1 MTSKIYQNKD
11 PLKHDTCDT
20 YNKNVIW
27 VPQNQITNSLPKTF
41 VKDGVE
47 IDYHT
52 GDAKLKRDNFTLYIN
67 QYSSLTVKE
76 LRASFHRM
84 IDIILIKLSEGF
96 NHEKTIKVAL
106 RDYIK
111 ICGLDSIK
119 EARKQLNTDLEI
131 FFRCSVSYQS
141 PKGIKSCNYS
151 EMRLCQDYDI
161 ENSIIYVTLGDKFY
175 NMLISKSMSRMLIP
189 IVILQCNFRKNPNS
203 FFLGRKL
210 SEYYRANFNKN
221 HNNVIA
227 VKSLL
232 KCCPQLKNWEKS
244 TQKKRDILQ
253 AFERDLAF
261 LEEQIGWHYC
271 RAKGE
276 ELNEEENENIAND
289 DFPTF
294 INLYIKYNFTEE
306 YKDLMKANIKP
317 INQKALRN
325 NARKKFKRKKK

>member
-1 MTSKIYQNKD
+1 MIYAY
-11 PLKHDTCDT
+11 L
-20 YNKNVIW
+20 
-27 VPQNQITNSLPKTF
+27 
-41 VKDGVE
+41 
-47 IDYHT
+47 
-52 GDAKLKRDNFTLYIN
+52 
-67 QYSSLTVKE
+67 
-76 LRASFHRM
+76 
-84 IDIILIKLSEGF
+84 
-96 NHEKTIKVAL
+96 
-106 RDYIK
+106 
-111 ICGLDSIK
+111 
-119 EARKQLNTDLEI
+119 
-131 FFRCSVSYQS
+131 
-141 PKGIKSCNYS
+141 
-151 EMRLCQDYDI
+151 
-161 ENSIIYVTLGDKFY
+161 
-175 NMLISKSMSRMLIP
+175 
-189 IVILQCNFRKNPNS
+189 
-203 FFLGRKL
+203 
-210 SEYYRANFNKN
+210 NKN